1 MEKTFIILD
10 ADGKEVD
17 YSTLNQQAAKL
28 WNKEIEEGKYAYP
41 HSINTT
47 LSPEEQQAAKEK
59 LEEYWTWKSVMD
71 STVQGWD
78 KPTIGWENVIRGMI
92 FLEIGEIFVDFS
104 SPEDGYK
111 LTEFVTANGETHLPV
126 DTERALFYMFEHYRP
141 YIELIGL
148 WSSLGYCVQIL

>member
-1 MEKTFIILD
+1 MKKFTILD
-10 ADGKEVD
+10 IDGKEVD
-17 YSTLNQQAAKL
+17 YSILNQQAAKL
-28 WNKEIEEGKYAYP
+28 WNKEVEEEKYVYP

-47 LSPEEQQAAKEK
+47 LSPEEQQLAKEK

-78 KPTIGWENVIRGMI
+78 KPTIGWANVIRGMI
-92 FLEIGEIFVDFS
+92 FLEIGEIFVDLS

-111 LTEFVTANGETHLPV
+111 LTEFVTVDGGIHLPE

-141 YIELIGL
+141 YIELVNF
-148 WSSLGYCVQIL
+148 WSSLGYSVQIL